1 MLFSILEE
9 IVLLTILVH
18 KHQPLQQQ
26 FGEEEFV
33 LVIKQVHQQCEEE
46 EVVPVTKQLQRH
58 LEEDAQDT
66 VYKQEQ

>member
-18 KHQPLQQQ
+18 KQQPLQQQ

-33 LVIKQVHQQCEEE
+33 LVIKLVHQQCGEE
-46 EVVPVTKQLQRH
+46 EVVLATKQQ
-58 LEEDAQDT
+58 Q
-66 VYKQEQ
+66 